1 MIENLVKSLGTDL
14 LYYFYKKDYDVQ
26 SLRQLLIGH
35 PEIQFVSLVGVDLGG
50 NDTDE
55 KIPIALFL
63 DDIEVFIKE
72 GIQTDGSSVVLPGIA
87 SLNDGKVD
95 IIPDGDVKWFVD
107 YNYDNVDYKTGKP
120 VGTLRI
126 PCFLKHNGQF
136 IDSRS
141 ILKQVTN
148 YMKAEIMSLLDNE
161 SMLSDLKIKKS
172 DVADVVLTSA
182 TELEFWVRTPE
193 NNDVKVKD
201 LSTSQ
206 VMQEQY
212 WKRTKGT
219 VRTAL
224 ERSLKI
230 LDLYGLEAEMGHKEV
245 GGVKAKLTSDGTTT
259 NIMEQLEIDW
269 KYADALQAA
278 DNELLARTF
287 VKEIFQ
293 FHGLD
298 VSFKAKPIEGVA
310 GSGEHTHVGI
320 SLKMKNGKHV
330 NLFTPGNMMEDYLSI
345 SGWGALM
352 GILKNY
358 EILNPFISATN
369 DSLERLKPGFEAP
382 VSIVASIG
390 NSLESPS
397 RNRTVLLGLIRDL
410 NNPMATRFEVR
421 SPNPHSN
428 TYLVIATLYQV
439 MLDGMKY
446 AVESGLGHKD
456 LEEEFKKEYGVDGE
470 YLEKDRMY
478 HSELDVFDEYTEEER
493 AKLFGVPPA
502 TVWDNLK
509 AFAQYP
515 EKLSTLYQGGIFN
528 EKIIN
533 SYYLAVLKRWT
544 TEINNRI
551 LPQSAKLLKN
561 FQPIHIGNALMNS
574 SDEKKWLE
582 IIELKLDLL
591 KDSETKTSLF
601 SRLRDAIKVGDYD
614 LAASLQI
621 EIQGKMKILKDMY
634 TLYKRNI
641 I

>member
-26 SLRQLLIGH
+26 SLKQLLIGH

-55 KIPIALFL
+55 KIPISLFL
-63 DDIEVFIKE
+63 DDIDVFIKE

-107 YNYDNVDYKTGKP
+107 YNYDNIDYKTDKP

-148 YMKAEIMSLLDNE
+148 FLKEEVLNLLENDNL
-161 SMLSDLKIKKS
+161 LSDLKISKG
-172 DVADVVLTSA
+172 DVEDVILTSA

-224 ERSLKI
+224 ERSLTI

-245 GGVKAKLTSDGTTT
+245 GGVKAKLTSDGNTT

-278 DNELLARTF
+278 DNELLARTYI
-287 VKEIFQ
+287 KEIFQ
-293 FHGLD
+293 YHGLD

-320 SLKMKNGKHV
+320 SLKLKKGGYL
-330 NLFTPGNMMEDYLSI
+330 NLFTPGNVKDNYLSI
-345 SGWGALM
+345 IGWGALM

-358 EILNPFISATN
+358 EILNPFLSATN

-390 NSLESPS
+390 NNLESPS

-428 TYLVIATLYQV
+428 TYLVISTLYQV

-446 AVESGLGHKD
+446 AITSGKGNKD
-456 LEEEFKKEYGVDGE
+456 LENEFKKAYGEDAE

-478 HSELDVFDEYTEEER
+478 HSEEDVFEEYSEEER
-493 AKLFGVPPA
+493 SKYFGTPPA

-509 AFAQYP
+509 SFDLYP
-515 EKLSTLYQGGIFN
+515 DKLDTLYQGNIFN
-528 EKIIN
+528 DKIIK

-551 LPQSAKLLKN
+551 IPQTAKLLKN
-561 FQPIHIGNALMNS
+561 FQPLHVGNILVDVI
-574 SDEKKWLE
+574 DEERWN
-582 IIELKLDLL
+582 IILDLKIDLL
-591 KDSETKTSLF
+591 KDTDSKISLF
-601 SRLRDAIKVGDYD
+601 SRLRNAIKVADYD
-614 LAASLQI
+614 LTASLQI
-621 EIQGKMKILKDMY
+621 EVQSKIKKLKDLY
-634 TLYKRNI
+634 NVYKRNI

>member
-35 PEIQFVSLVGVDLGG
+35 PEIKFVSLVGVDLGG

-55 KIPIALFL
+55 KIPISLFIE
-63 DDIEVFIKE
+63 DTEVFIRE

-95 IIPDGDVKWFVD
+95 IIPDIDVKWFVD

-126 PCFLKHNGQF
+126 PCFLKHNGKF

-141 ILKQVTN
+141 ILKQVMN
-148 YMKAEIMSLLDNE
+148 YLKKEIMTLLDNE
-161 SMLSDLKIKKS
+161 NMLGDLKIKKTEVE
-172 DVADVVLTSA
+172 DVILTSA

-224 ERSLKI
+224 ERSLLI
-230 LDLYGLEAEMGHKEV
+230 LDNYGLDAEMGHKEV

-293 FHGLD
+293 AHGLD

-320 SLKMKNGKHV
+320 ALKLKNGKYI
-330 NLFTPGNMMEDYLSI
+330 NLFTAGNIKEDYLSI
-345 SGWGALM
+345 SGWGALL

-390 NSLESPS
+390 NNLESPS
-397 RNRTVLLGLIRDL
+397 RNRTVLVGLIRDL

-428 TYLVIATLYQV
+428 TYLVISTLYQV

-446 AVESGLGHKD
+446 AIESGQGHKD
-456 LEEEFKKEYGVDGE
+456 LEAEFKKEYGVEAE
-470 YLEKDRMY
+470 YLEKNRMY
-478 HSELDVFDEYTEEER
+478 HSELDVFEEYSEEDR
-493 AKLFGVPPA
+493 YKYFGVPPA

-509 AFAQYP
+509 SFSLYP
-515 EKLSTLYQGGIFN
+515 EKMITLYQGDIFN
-528 EKIIN
+528 EKIIH
-533 SYYLAVLKRWT
+533 SYYLAVLKRWS

-551 LPQSAKLLKN
+551 LPQFAKLLKN
-561 FQPIHIGNALMNS
+561 FQPLHVGNQYMNS
-574 SDEKKWLE
+574 IDEKKWHE
-582 IIELKLDLL
+582 ILELKIDLL
-591 KDSETKTSLF
+591 KDSDIRISLF
-601 SRLRDAIKVGDYD
+601 TRLRNSIKEEDYD
-614 LAASLQI
+614 LAASILV
-621 EIQGKMKILKDMY
+621 EIQEKMKILKDLF
-634 TLYKRNI
+634 TTYKRNI

>member
-1 MIENLVKSLGTDL
+1 MIENLIKSLGTDL
-14 LYYFYKKDYDVQ
+14 LYFFYKKDYDVE
-26 SLRQLLIGH
+26 SLKTLLLEH
-35 PEIQFVSLVGVDLGG
+35 PEIQFISLVGVDLGG

-55 KIPIALFL
+55 KIPIKLFL
-63 DDIEVFIKE
+63 DDIELFIKE

-87 SLNDGKVD
+87 SLNDGKVE
-95 IIPDGDVKWFVD
+95 IIPDEDVKWYVD
-107 YNYDNVDYKTGKP
+107 YNYDNIDYKTDRP
-120 VGTLRI
+120 VGTLKI

-148 YMKAEIMSLLDNE
+148 FLKKEVMTLLENE
-161 SMLSDLKIKKS
+161 TLLNDLKIKKEEIE
-172 DVADVVLTSA
+172 DVILTSA

-224 ERSLKI
+224 ERSLNF

-245 GGVKAKLTSDGTTT
+245 GGVKAKLSSDGTTT

-293 FHGLD
+293 YHGLD

-320 SLKMKNGKHV
+320 SLKLKKGGYI
-330 NLFTPGNMMEDYLSI
+330 NLFTPSDMKKNYLSI
-345 SGWGALM
+345 IGWGALM

-358 EILNPFISATN
+358 EILNPFISPTN

-390 NSLESPS
+390 SNLDKPS

-410 NNPMATRFEVR
+410 MNPMATRFEIR

-446 AVESGLGHKD
+446 AIESGKNN
-456 LEEEFKKEYGVDGE
+456 LELENEFKKGYGDE
-470 YLEKDRMY
+470 AQYLEKNRMY
-478 HSELDVFDEYTEEER
+478 HSELDVFEEFTEDER
-493 AKLFGVPPA
+493 SKLFGKPPA

-509 AFAQYP
+509 SFSIYP
-515 EKLSTLYQGGIFN
+515 DKMKTLYYGNIFN

-533 SYYLAVLKRWT
+533 SYYLAVLNRWT
-544 TEINNRI
+544 IEINNRI
-551 LPQSAKLLKN
+551 IPQAAKLMKN
-561 FQPIHIGNALMNS
+561 FQPLHHNNTLVNIL
-574 SDEKKWLE
+574 DENRWNTILQFK
-582 IIELKLDLL
+582 IDLL
-591 KDSETKTSLF
+591 KDTDTQLSLF
-601 SRLRDAIKVGDYD
+601 TRLRNAINESDFD
-614 LAASLQI
+614 LAASLHI
-621 EIQGKMKILKDMY
+621 KIQDIFKSIKKLYSI
-634 TLYKRNI
+634 YKRNI

>member
-35 PEIQFVSLVGVDLGG
+35 PEIKFVSLVGVDLGG

-55 KIPIALFL
+55 KIPISLFI
-63 DDIEVFIKE
+63 DDTEVFIRD

-95 IIPDGDVKWFVD
+95 IIPDVDVKWFVD
-107 YNYDNVDYKTGKP
+107 YNYDNIDNKTGKP

-126 PCFLKHNGQF
+126 PCFLKHNGKF

-141 ILKQVTN
+141 ILKQVMN
-148 YMKAEIMSLLDNE
+148 YLKKEIMALLDNE
-161 SMLSDLKIKKS
+161 NMLADLKIKKS
-172 DVADVVLTSA
+172 DVEDVILTSA

-212 WKRTKGT
+212 WKRTKGS

-224 ERSLKI
+224 ERSLII
-230 LDLYGLEAEMGHKEV
+230 LDNYGLDAEMGHKEV

-293 FHGLD
+293 AHGLD

-320 SLKMKNGKHV
+320 SLKLKNGNYI
-330 NLFTPGNMMEDYLSI
+330 NLFTAGNVKEDYLSI
-345 SGWGALM
+345 SGWGALL

-390 NSLESPS
+390 NNLDSPS
-397 RNRTVLLGLIRDL
+397 RNRTVLVGLIRDL

-428 TYLVIATLYQV
+428 TYLVISTLYQV

-446 AVESGLGHKD
+446 AIESGLGHKD
-456 LEEEFKKEYGVDGE
+456 LEDEFKKAYGEEAE

-478 HSELDVFDEYTEEER
+478 HSELDVFEEYSEEDR
-493 AKLFGVPPA
+493 NKYFGVPPA

-509 AFAQYP
+509 SFSLYP
-515 EKLSTLYQGGIFN
+515 EKMSTLYQGDIFN

-533 SYYLAVLKRWT
+533 SYYLAVLKRWS

-551 LPQSAKLLKN
+551 LPQFAKLLKN
-561 FQPIHIGNALMNS
+561 FQPLHIGNQYMNS
-574 SDEKKWLE
+574 IDEKKWHE
-582 IIELKLDLL
+582 ILELKIDLL
-591 KDSETKTSLF
+591 KDSDIRISLF
-601 SRLRDAIKVGDYD
+601 TRLRNAIKEADYD
-614 LAASLQI
+614 MAASLQV

-634 TLYKRNI
+634 TIYKRNI

>member
-35 PEIQFVSLVGVDLGG
+35 PEIKFVSLVGVDLGG

-55 KIPIALFL
+55 KIPISLF
-63 DDIEVFIKE
+63 IEDTEAFIRD

-95 IIPDGDVKWFVD
+95 IIPDTEVKWFVD
-107 YNYDNVDYKTGKP
+107 YNYDNIDYKTGKP

-126 PCFLKHNGQF
+126 PCFLMHNGKF

-141 ILKQVTN
+141 ILKQVMN
-148 YMKAEIMSLLDNE
+148 YLKEEIMTLLDNE
-161 SMLSDLKIKKS
+161 NMLGDLKIKKS
-172 DVADVVLTSA
+172 EVDDVILTSA

-224 ERSLKI
+224 ERSLII
-230 LDLYGLEAEMGHKEV
+230 LDNYGLEAEMGHKEV

-293 FHGLD
+293 AHGLD

-320 SLKMKNGKHV
+320 SLKLKNGKYI
-330 NLFTPGNMMEDYLSI
+330 NLFTAGNIKEDYLSI
-345 SGWGALM
+345 SGWGALL

-390 NSLESPS
+390 NNLETPS
-397 RNRTVLLGLIRDL
+397 RNRTVLVGLIRDL

-446 AVESGLGHKD
+446 AIESGKGHKN
-456 LEEEFKKEYGVDGE
+456 LEDEFKKEYGVDAE

-493 AKLFGVPPA
+493 SRYFGEPPS
-502 TVWDNLK
+502 TVWENLK
-509 AFAQYP
+509 AFSLYP
-515 EKLSTLYQGGIFN
+515 EKMNTLYQGQIFN
-528 EKIIN
+528 EKIIH
-533 SYYLAVLKRWT
+533 SYYLAVLKRWY

-551 LPQSAKLLKN
+551 LPQFAKLLKN
-561 FQPIHIGNALMNS
+561 FQPLHVGNQYMNS
-574 SDEKKWLE
+574 NDEKKWHEILE
-582 IIELKLDLL
+582 IKIDLL
-591 KDSETKTSLF
+591 KDSDIRISLF
-601 SRLRDAIKVGDYD
+601 TRLRNAISDKDYD
-614 LAASLQI
+614 LAASLLV
-621 EIQGKMKILKDMY
+621 EIQDKIKSLKELY
-634 TLYKRNI
+634 TIYKRNI

>member
-14 LYYFYKKDYDVQ
+14 LYYFYKKDYDVE
-26 SLRQLLIGH
+26 SLKKLLLSY
-35 PEIQFVSLVGVDLGG
+35 PEIQYVSLAGVDLGG

-55 KIPIALFL
+55 KIPIKLFL
-63 DDIEVFIKE
+63 DDIAVFIKE

-87 SLNDGKVD
+87 SLNNGKVE
-95 IIPDGDVKWFVD
+95 IIPDEEVKWFID
-107 YNYDNVDYKTGKP
+107 YNYDNIDYKTDRP
-120 VGTLRI
+120 VGTLKI
-126 PCFLKHNGQF
+126 PCFLKHNGNF

-141 ILKQVTN
+141 ILKQVTTFLKKEVMTFLEN
-148 YMKAEIMSLLDNE
+148 KTVLN
-161 SMLSDLKIKKS
+161 DLNINKS
-172 DVADVVLTSA
+172 DVEDVILTSA

-193 NNDVKVKD
+193 NNDVRVKD

-224 ERSLKI
+224 ERSLNI

-293 FHGLD
+293 YHGLD
-298 VSFKAKPIEGVA
+298 VSFKAKPISGVA

-320 SLKMKNGKHV
+320 SLKLKNGKYV
-330 NLFTPGNMMEDYLSI
+330 NLFTPGNIKEDYLSLI
-345 SGWGALM
+345 GWGALM

-358 EILNPFISATN
+358 EILNPFLSATN

-390 NSLESPS
+390 NNLETPS

-410 NNPMATRFEVR
+410 NNPMATRFEIR

-428 TYLVIATLYQV
+428 TYLVISTLYQV
-439 MLDGMKY
+439 MIDGINY
-446 AVESGLGHKD
+446 AIDSGKSNKD
-456 LEEEFKKEYGVDGE
+456 LENEFKKSYGDE
-470 YLEKDRMY
+470 ADYLEKDRVY
-478 HSELDVFDEYTEEER
+478 HSEKDVFEEYTEEER
-493 AKLFGVPPA
+493 SKFFGNPPV

-509 AFAQYP
+509 SFSIYP
-515 EKLSTLYQGGIFN
+515 VKLNTLYKGNIFN

-533 SYYLAVLKRWT
+533 SYFLAVLNRWT

-551 LPQSAKLLKN
+551 IPQSAKLIKNYLPLHIDNNLANIIDEDRWKNILQLKIDLMKDTDIQVSL
-561 FQPIHIGNALMNS
+561 FTRLRNALI
-574 SDEKKWLE
+574 EK
-582 IIELKLDLL
+582 
-591 KDSETKTSLF
+591 
-601 SRLRDAIKVGDYD
+601 DYD
-614 LAASLQI
+614 LAALLQV
-621 EIQGKMKILKDMY
+621 EVQDKIKKLKDLY
-634 TLYKRNI
+634 NLYKRNI

>member
-1 MIENLVKSLGTDL
+1 MIENLVKSLGTEL

-35 PEIQFVSLVGVDLGG
+35 PEIKFVSLVGVDLGG

-55 KIPIALFL
+55 KIPISLF
-63 DDIEVFIKE
+63 IEDTEAFIRD

-95 IIPDGDVKWFVD
+95 IIPDVDVKWFVD
-107 YNYDNVDYKTGKP
+107 YNYDNIDHKTGKP

-126 PCFLKHNGQF
+126 PCFLKHNGKF

-141 ILKQVTN
+141 ILKQVMN
-148 YMKAEIMSLLDNE
+148 YLKQEIMTLLDNE
-161 SMLSDLKIKKS
+161 NMLCDLKIKKT
-172 DVADVVLTSA
+172 DVEDIILTSA

-224 ERSLKI
+224 ERSLII
-230 LDLYGLEAEMGHKEV
+230 LDNYGLDAEMGHKEV

-293 FHGLD
+293 AHGLD

-320 SLKMKNGKHV
+320 SLKLKNGNYI
-330 NLFTPGNMMEDYLSI
+330 NLFTAGNVKEEYLSI
-345 SGWGALM
+345 SGWGALL

-369 DSLERLKPGFEAP
+369 DSLDRLKPGFEAP

-390 NSLESPS
+390 NNLESPS
-397 RNRTVLLGLIRDL
+397 RNRTVLVGLIRDL
-410 NNPMATRFEVR
+410 NNPLATRFEVR

-428 TYLVIATLYQV
+428 TYLVISTLYQV

-446 AVESGLGHKD
+446 AIESGQGHKD
-456 LEEEFKKEYGVDGE
+456 LEAEFKKEYGVEAE

-478 HSELDVFDEYTEEER
+478 HSELDVFEEYSEEDR
-493 AKLFGVPPA
+493 SKFFGVPPT

-509 AFAQYP
+509 SFTLYP
-515 EKLSTLYQGGIFN
+515 EKMNTLYQGDIFN
-528 EKIIN
+528 EKIIH
-533 SYYLAVLKRWT
+533 SYYLAVLKRWS

-551 LPQSAKLLKN
+551 LPQFAKLLKN
-561 FQPIHIGNALMNS
+561 FQPLHLGNQYMNS
-574 SDEKKWLE
+574 IDEKKWHE
-582 IIELKLDLL
+582 ILELKIDLL
-591 KDSETKTSLF
+591 KDSDIRISLF
-601 SRLRDAIKVGDYD
+601 TRLRNAIREEDYD
-614 LAASLQI
+614 LAASLLV
-621 EIQGKMKILKDMY
+621 EIQGKMKILKGMF
-634 TLYKRNI
+634 TVYKRNI